1 MLDTVDIAGRKV
13 GFGQP
18 CFVIAEAGVN
28 HNGDPELARQLID
41 VAIAAGADA
50 VKFQT
55 FKTEQQVTLS
65 APKAEYQKLT
75 TDASESQFAMLKR
88 LELPPDTFYKLREY
102 CLEQGILFLST
113 PFDEESADLLEMVG
127 VPAFKIP
134 SGEITNLPF
143 LEYVARKGRPM
154 IVSTGMST
162 LGEVE
167 AAVHAIHR
175 AGNQN
180 LVLLHCVSAYPAPPE
195 DVNLRAMQTLAK
207 VFGMPVGF
215 SDHTLG
221 VDIAVAAVALG
232 ACVVEKHFT
241 LDRALPGPDHQASL
255 EPDQL
260 DALVRG
266 IRIVE
271 LALGHGRKEAA
282 PSEADTAVVARKSIV
297 AARDIPAGTVI
308 TRKRVAMKSPA
319 TGLPPSMLSQ
329 ITGRTTIQDIPADT
343 LITWEMLE

>member
-1 MLDTVDIAGRKV
+1 
-13 GFGQP
+13 
-18 CFVIAEAGVN
+18 
-28 HNGDPELARQLID
+28 
-41 VAIAAGADA
+41 
-50 VKFQT
+50 
-55 FKTEQQVTLS
+55 
-65 APKAEYQKLT
+65 
-75 TDASESQFAMLKR
+75 
-88 LELPPDTFYKLREY
+88 
-102 CLEQGILFLST
+102 
-113 PFDEESADLLEMVG
+113 
-127 VPAFKIP
+127 
-134 SGEITNLPF
+134 
-143 LEYVARKGRPM
+143 M

-167 AAVHAIHR
+167 AAVHSIHR

-207 VFGMPVGF
+207 AFGMPVGF

-221 VDIAVAAVALG
+221 VDVAVAAVALG

-260 DALVRG
+260 EALVRS

-271 LALGHGRKEAA
+271 VALGNGRKEAA

>member
-1 MLDTVDIAGRKV
+1 
-13 GFGQP
+13 
-18 CFVIAEAGVN
+18 
-28 HNGDPELARQLID
+28 
-41 VAIAAGADA
+41 
-50 VKFQT
+50 
-55 FKTEQQVTLS
+55 
-65 APKAEYQKLT
+65 
-75 TDASESQFAMLKR
+75 
-88 LELPPDTFYKLREY
+88 
-102 CLEQGILFLST
+102 
-113 PFDEESADLLEMVG
+113 
-127 VPAFKIP
+127 
-134 SGEITNLPF
+134 
-143 LEYVARKGRPM
+143 
-154 IVSTGMST
+154 
-162 LGEVE
+162 
-167 AAVHAIHR
+167 
-175 AGNQN
+175 
-180 LVLLHCVSAYPAPPE
+180 
-195 DVNLRAMQTLAK
+195 
-207 VFGMPVGF
+207 
-215 SDHTLG
+215 